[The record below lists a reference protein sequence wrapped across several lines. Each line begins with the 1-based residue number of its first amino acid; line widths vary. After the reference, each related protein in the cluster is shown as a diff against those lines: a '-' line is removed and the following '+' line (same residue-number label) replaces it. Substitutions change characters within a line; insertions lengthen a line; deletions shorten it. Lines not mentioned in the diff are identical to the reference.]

1 MKVISPES
9 NSRALP
15 KQGSGGTMVRG
26 QRIRALDGL
35 RAVAVTMVL
44 FFHIDDDILPGGFIG
59 VDVFFCLSGYVIAR
73 QLFKEITTTRTVELG
88 TFWRRRFLRL
98 FPPLIPV
105 LVACAVAVAWFDPQ
119 HLRGFRSDALSS
131 VTSTSN
137 WWFIYGGRS
146 YFETTGRPPILQ
158 HLWSLAVEEQFYV
171 ALPMMLVGVAYC
183 SRGRSMFLARTALV
197 AGAGALL
204 SMAVMS
210 VGSYAGG
217 VPYRSDGSVWYFGTF
232 SHCFGLLL
240 GVVLAAAHAKH
251 PDSRNGGVAAT
262 MVGFVGLGSIIVAAF
277 TVTQGDPALYR
288 WQLQLVSIGAVITI
302 AAVVHSPVLSRG
314 MGHPALV
321 WIGLRSYAIYL
332 WHWPVLVSTRPED
345 IPLDGTVL
353 IVLQIGTVLA
363 LGELSYRFIEEPLRR
378 RHTLTRPSRR
388 HLAALSAVLV
398 TAAAAGTA
406 IAATTAPAALSNGV
420 SEISVAPQSNS
431 TIEADDRP
439 NSLSAYGDSVLVG
452 AWSGLAKR
460 FPGLAGYAREG
471 AQTDALFE
479 HIEYDRNSGA
489 LGNIVYIQTGNNG
502 FIDPRAFSSELA
514 KLSDRKRVLLAVPK
528 VDRAWEAGNVELIRT
543 AAAKYPNVRLVDW
556 RGEVERNPDLLYEDG
571 LHMRPGSADAL
582 SDLIDKAIG
591 RP

>member
-1 MKVISPES
+1 MASSIPTLVP
-9 NSRALP
+9 
-15 KQGSGGTMVRG
+15 
-26 QRIRALDGL
+26 
-35 RAVAVTMVL
+35 
-44 FFHIDDDILPGGFIG
+44 
-59 VDVFFCLSGYVIAR
+59 
-73 QLFKEITTTRTVELG
+73 
-88 TFWRRRFLRL
+88 
-98 FPPLIPV
+98 PPLIPV
-105 LVACAVAVAWFDPQ
+105 LVACAVAVAWFGSTAFERVPQ
-119 HLRGFRSDALSS
+119 RRSLCGDKYLELVVHLR
-131 VTSTSN
+131 
-137 WWFIYGGRS
+137 GRS

-171 ALPMMLVGVAYC
+171 ALPMMLVGVAYY

-262 MVGFVGLGSIIVAAF
+262 MLGFVGLGSIIVAAF

-378 RHTLTRPSRR
+378 RHTLARPSRR
-388 HLAALSAVLV
+388 YLAALSAVLV
-398 TAAAAGTA
+398 AAAAAGTA

-420 SEISVAPQSNS
+420 SEISVAPQGASM
-431 TIEADDRP
+431 IEADDRP

-528 VDRAWEAGNVELIRT
+528 VDRAWEAGNVELIRS

-556 RGEVERNPDLLYEDG
+556 RGEVERNPDLLY
-571 LHMRPGSADAL
+571 
-582 SDLIDKAIG
+582 
-591 RP
+591 